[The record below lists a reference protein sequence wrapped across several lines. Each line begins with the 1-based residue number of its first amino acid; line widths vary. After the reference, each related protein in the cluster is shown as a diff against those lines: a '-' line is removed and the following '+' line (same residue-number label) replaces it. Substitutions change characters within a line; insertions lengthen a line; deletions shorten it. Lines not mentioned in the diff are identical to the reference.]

1 MASGSTSKRTELS
14 GNPTSHTIIFNST
27 RFSSMT
33 CYFRHMKDIFAEIGV
48 EPTKENKKELDRK
61 IHGLL
66 GVEYKNCSTT
76 WKHVKE
82 QLAENRDVF
91 ISELSAVLSN

>member
-1 MASGSTSKRTELS
+1 
-14 GNPTSHTIIFNST
+14 
-27 RFSSMT
+27 MT
-33 CYFRHMKDIFAEIGV
+33 CYFRHLKEIFAKIGV
-48 EPTKENKKELDRK
+48 EPTKENKKDFDRK

-82 QLAENRDVF
+82 RLVEDREGFIAELQAQLSV
-91 ISELSAVLSN
+91 